1 VLAKRKIAL
10 CAAIAVGTA
19 VPPATAAFAG
29 NVYDSPDWA
38 PPLFGWDAH
47 RPSVAGTYEN
57 NAQGTAP
64 MRRGDRNAI
73 RQPIAPR
80 RDC

>member
-1 VLAKRKIAL
+1 VLAKTKIAL
-10 CAAIAVGTA
+10 CVAIAVGIV
-19 VPPATAAFAG
+19 VPPTTWAFAG

-47 RPSVAGTYEN
+47 RPSAAGAYEN
-57 NAQGTAP
+57 KPQGTAP
-64 MRRGDRNAI
+64 MRRGDRNAS

-80 RDC
+80 RGY